1 MLWVTEMAKS
11 KTADKGDSCPAH
23 PRAVFWKR
31 LYYTLI
37 SKRRAQ
43 HNGRDTVV
51 DKNIAELWAGK
62 LGRKRKTECLRL
74 KGVNTN
80 SDR

>member
-1 MLWVTEMAKS
+1 MAKS

-23 PRAVFWKR
+23 PRAVFRER

-51 DKNIAELWAGK
+51 GKNIAELWAGR
-62 LGRKRKTECLRL
+62 LGRKRKAEMSATERCESIGASSYR
-74 KGVNTN
+74 
-80 SDR
+80 